1 MNWINIIIIAVLA
14 YLIGSFSFGIFL
26 SALQGKDIR
35 KEGSKSSGA
44 TNVTRVMGLSLGLIT
59 FLGDFIKAII
69 AIWIGWLLEGTNGA
83 MLAGVLAVIG
93 HNWPVYYQF
102 RGGKGVVCSVA
113 VLLIICPLE
122 GSIAAVLAVLV
133 IWLTKFVSLGSLTY
147 LFVAFVMLI
156 ILRGFHP
163 YGWWSL
169 ILLALGIFQH
179 RTNIKRLIS
188 GKENKLS
195 FKKPDNK

>member
-1 MNWINIIIIAVLA
+1 MTWTNIIIIAVLA

-44 TNVTRVMGLSLGLIT
+44 TNVTRVMGLSLGMIT
-59 FLGDFIKAII
+59 FLGDFIKAVI

-83 MLAGVLAVIG
+83 MLAGVLAVVG

-133 IWLTKFVSLGSLTY
+133 IWLTKYVSLGSLTY
-147 LFVAFVMLI
+147 LFVASVMLL

-179 RTNIKRLIS
+179 RTNIKRLLS

-195 FKKPDNK
+195 FKKPASK